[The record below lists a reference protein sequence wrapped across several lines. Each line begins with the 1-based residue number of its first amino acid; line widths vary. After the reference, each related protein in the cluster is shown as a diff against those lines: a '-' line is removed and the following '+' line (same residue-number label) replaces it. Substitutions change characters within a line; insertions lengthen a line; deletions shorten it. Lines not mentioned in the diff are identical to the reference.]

1 MEISK
6 LTLGAAD
13 NQVTVTFYEPA
24 PIADLHVIQRRP
36 LAIILPGGGFTFY
49 SQRESEI
56 IALNYLAQGFAAVV
70 VDYQLAD
77 QPPVLPRALYQVGTV
92 VAYFRK
98 NAVVYHLAPDKFLL
112 AGFSAGGYVT
122 ALYADQWAAPFLT
135 QAVGVT
141 RADLQ
146 VNAVGLAYPV
156 IGLRLGWPPT
166 ARERAAI
173 VGDWPYHEADQL
185 VNGENPPTFIWATQ
199 TDELVPVTNTQHY
212 VQALERAGV
221 PVHSTIYDQGPH
233 GLALARPV
241 TAFPRSF
248 DPADPDFGAAFVQ
261 PHVARWFP
269 QQLDW
274 LTRLWNLNDFWRDQ

>member
-24 PIADLHVIQRRP
+24 PIADLHVIQHRP

-56 IALNYLAQGFAAVV
+56 IALNYLAQGFAAV
-70 VDYQLAD
+70 
-77 QPPVLPRALYQVGTV
+77 V

-261 PHVARWFP
+261 PHVAHWFP